1 MRVLC
6 DCFGDQFIAMKSYYF
21 IEEGTIIMWKILKS
35 SIHNRIIA
43 AVFSL
48 IFIVNLYA
56 LLSVNDVISR
66 STNEL
71 LTTLSI
77 PVSIILVILPTRK
90 TETRQKSSKM
100 GYFGLLKKGDID
112 FEKGG
117 ILKSANDNCE
127 NDIKNEVI
135 VLKRQ
140 NHRKNIVK
148 KVNELFKL
156 KCDAKGL
163 IITGESGSGK
173 TILLGFLE
181 NDLTSAGYE
190 VCFNNEYHIL
200 IEAQKG
206 KRCGVPSEI
215 ESDKKYVLIFDQF
228 EGYLDFNDVEDWIY
242 KNKGSFKNC
251 VFVFSFP
258 QKFLTGVYNKMYG
271 KFEDFNLIT
280 YVLYLDKNDEDEY
293 LTKIAGA
300 LKKDKIFVDKKWT
313 SYLNQKKYGTDEK
326 IDTSGAGMV
335 LLEELYNVK
344 CGYSPLIEMEFLGR
358 MVEESYGGQD
368 ITRKN
373 FIEYKFDKWAKRF
386 EDEETAYAVLALF
399 TRFKT
404 YGIEDIKL
412 ITFDPANKFDKE
424 ENGEI
429 IEILESTDFLIDEEG
444 CTQFDGKASNNRL
457 FTPKHE
463 YICGAI
469 QTYLATKEV
478 PTGIRNYV
486 EYYRSNARFKE
497 YKNKIIKR
505 YEKYNESHMPIN
517 VLLYVMLSVIFLYN
531 VLCTYSGSNNLD
543 IILHRGLFTCISFC
557 SVFYIYNYCNKIMWI
572 GNRVAAIATGF
583 LGLFT
588 VIWSYVRPSWWGVYL
603 GSEIIIFSL
612 CVGFCLAV
620 KTTKKAFKN
629 LLKDSIIFLAIGI
642 SVLLL
647 GIVFIIY
654 FTSTDEQFYL
664 LKFSYYPLFIV
675 YVLMSDINHI
685 KAAYIKNKIGYINMS
700 KTDN

>member
-1 MRVLC
+1 
-6 DCFGDQFIAMKSYYF
+6 
-21 IEEGTIIMWKILKS
+21 MWKILKN

-43 AVFSL
+43 AVFSFIL
-48 IFIVNLYA
+48 IINLYA
-56 LLSVNDVISR
+56 LFSINNVISR
-66 STNEL
+66 TTNEL

-77 PVSIILVILPTRK
+77 PFSIILLILPTRK
-90 TETRQKSSKM
+90 TESKQKSSKN
-100 GYFGLLKKGDID
+100 GFFGLLKKSDID

-127 NDIKNEVI
+127 NDIKNEVM

-173 TILLGFLE
+173 SILLGFLE
-181 NDLTSAGYE
+181 NDLRSAGYK

-200 IEAQKG
+200 IEAQEGKG
-206 KRCGVPSEI
+206 CGVPSRI
-215 ESDKKYVLIFDQF
+215 EADKKYVLIFDQF
-228 EGYLDFNDVEDWIY
+228 EGYLDFDDVEDWIY

-258 QKFLTGVYNKMYG
+258 QKFLTGICNKMYG

-280 YVLYLDKNDEDEY
+280 YVLYLDKCDENEY
-293 LTKIAGA
+293 LKKIAGA
-300 LKKDKIFVDKKWT
+300 LKKSVSEVNERWT
-313 SYLNQKKYGTDEK
+313 SYLRQIKDGKDEK
-326 IDTSGAGMV
+326 IDTSGAGAV

-344 CGYSPLIEMEFLGR
+344 CGCSPLIEMEFLGK

-373 FIEYKFDKWAKRF
+373 FIEYKFDNWSKRF
-386 EDEETAYAVLALF
+386 EDEETAYAILALF
-399 TRFKT
+399 TQFKT
-404 YGIEDIKL
+404 YGIEDIEL
-412 ITFDPANKFDKE
+412 VTFDFKNHFDKE
-424 ENGEI
+424 KNGEI
-429 IEILESTDFLIDEEG
+429 IEILESTDFLNCEEG
-444 CTQFDGKASNNRL
+444 CTQFNDKTSDNQL
-457 FTPKHE
+457 VTPKHE
-463 YICGAI
+463 YVCGAI
-469 QTYLATKEV
+469 QTYLASKEV
-478 PTGIRNYV
+478 PIGIRNYV
-486 EYYRSNARFKE
+486 EYYRANSRFKE
-497 YKNKIIKR
+497 YKNKIRKR
-505 YEKYNESHMPIN
+505 YEKYNKSRMPIN

-531 VLCTYSGSNNLD
+531 ALCAYSESNNLD
-543 IILHRGLFTCISFC
+543 IILHRGLFTSIGFC
-557 SVFYIYNYCNKIMWI
+557 SVFYIYNYCDKIMWV
-572 GNRVAAIATGF
+572 GNRIAAIATCF
-583 LGLFT
+583 VGLFT
-588 VIWSYVRPSWWGVYL
+588 VIWSYVNPSWWGVYL

-629 LLKDSIIFLAIGI
+629 LLKDSLIFLAIGI
-642 SVLLL
+642 SVFLL

-654 FTSTDEQFYL
+654 FASTDEQYYL

-685 KAAYIKNKIGYINMS
+685 KAAYIKSKIGYINMS
-700 KTDN
+700 KSNN